1 MVRFLDA
8 VKGKLIVSCQA
19 QEGEPL
25 HGSDHMAA
33 MARAAAMGGAAAIRA
48 ESPDDIRAI
57 KAAVDLPVLGL
68 WKIKTP
74 GGLWAT
80 ITPTWKA
87 IQEVAAAGADAIAI
101 EATGAPRPDGQTLA
115 TALVLCHLELGK
127 QIVAD
132 VSTIEEGLAAAHAG
146 ASAVA
151 TTLSG
156 YTMASLQA
164 SGGVRRDTPDY
175 DLLDALVKQCPVP
188 VILEGHVWTPEQ
200 AVEGLRRGAHAVVVG
215 SAITRPQLITKRYAD
230 AIAAMQPVEGSAAS

>member
-1 MVRFLDA
+1 MRFLDA

-19 QEGEPL
+19 QDGEPL

-33 MARAAAMGGAAAIRA
+33 MARAAAMGGAIAIRA
-48 ESPDDIRAI
+48 ESPEDIRAI

-87 IQEVAAAGADAIAI
+87 VQEVAAAGADAVAMDG
-101 EATGAPRPDGQTLA
+101 TSAPRPDGQTLA
-115 TALVLCHLELGK
+115 TVLVLCHLEVGK
-127 QIVAD
+127 PIVAD
-132 VSTIEEGLAAAHAG
+132 ISTVEEGLAAAHAG
-146 ASAVA
+146 ANAVA

-164 SGGVRRDTPDY
+164 SGGIKRDTPDF

-215 SAITRPQLITKRYAD
+215 SAITRPQLITRRFTD
-230 AIAAMQPVEGSAAS
+230 AIAAAQAVSEASVQ

>member
-1 MVRFLDA
+1 MRFLDA
-8 VKGKLIVSCQA
+8 VKGRLIISCQA

-33 MARAAAMGGAAAIRA
+33 MARAAAMAGAAGIRA
-48 ESPDDIRAI
+48 ESPGDIRAI

-87 IQEVAAAGADAIAI
+87 AEEVAAAGADALAI
-101 EATGAPRPDGQTLA
+101 EATGAPRPDGQTL
-115 TALVLCHLELGK
+115 TTVLVLCHLELGK
-127 QIVAD
+127 PIVAD
-132 VSTIEEGLAAAHAG
+132 VSTLDEGMAAAQAG

-156 YTMASLQA
+156 YTMASLHA
-164 SGGVRRDTPDY
+164 TRGIRRETPDY
-175 DLLDALVKQCPVP
+175 DLLDALVAQCPVP

-200 AVEGLRRGAHAVVVG
+200 AVEGLRRGAHSVVVG
-215 SAITRPQLITKRYAD
+215 SAITRPQLIAKRFTD
-230 AIAAMQPVEGSAAS
+230 AVNAFQAVGTT